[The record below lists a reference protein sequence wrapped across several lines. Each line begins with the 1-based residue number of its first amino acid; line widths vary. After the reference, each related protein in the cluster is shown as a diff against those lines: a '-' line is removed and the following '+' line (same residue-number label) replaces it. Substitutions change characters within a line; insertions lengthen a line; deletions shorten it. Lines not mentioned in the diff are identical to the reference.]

1 MAGTQQRR
9 MFLIIAVLALSLV
22 ATGSVAAHARP
33 KSSDPADKAT
43 IQSAPAQVTIIFTE
57 ETSPTKS
64 DGSVSDANTTIVSTG
79 FKVDL
84 NDRTKMTI
92 ALKPNLPGG
101 NYFVHWKT
109 FTEEDSGVAEGV
121 LSFTVQAVAQAAT
134 APVATSAAATSAPTS
149 ASTAAPAT
157 STAAPTAT
165 TLSAAATRAPTAQA
179 AATGTGGATSAPT
192 TATLPATGRATDP
205 STTRWRYLLVP
216 IAGSVLLLIG
226 LVLIRKK
233 AHGTE

>member
-1 MAGTQQRR
+1 ML
-9 MFLIIAVLALSLV
+9 LIIAVLALSLV

-43 IQSAPAQVTIIFTE
+43 IPSAPAQVTITFTE

-64 DGSVSDANTTIVSTG
+64 DGSVSDANTTVASTG

-109 FTEEDSGVAEGV
+109 FTEEDSGVAEGA
-121 LSFTVQAVAQAAT
+121 LSFTVQAVAQAATVPAT

-157 STAAPTAT
+157 SAAAPTAT
-165 TLSAAATRAPTAQA
+165 TLSATATRAPTAQA

-233 AHGTE
+233 ARGTE